1 MLPMIN
7 KYNFLSGGLDDLF
20 GWDIGN
26 DYTPKVNIWEDAN
39 SYKMELVAPGLSKE
53 DFKIEVDNKKL
64 TISSEKQSETKVEN
78 EAYMRK
84 EFCLNK
90 FKRSFQLP
98 DIVNED
104 DINAKQKNGILY
116 VNIPKKKE
124 ISNKKI
130 KEISIE

>member
-1 MLPMIN
+1 MIN

-26 DYTPKVNIWEDAN
+26 NYTPIVNIWEDAN
-39 SYKMELVAPGLSKE
+39 SYNMELVAPGLSKD
-53 DFKIEVDNKKL
+53 DFKIAVDNKKL
-64 TISSEKQSETKVEN
+64 TISSEKQSESKVQEGD
-78 EAYMRK
+78 YTRK
-84 EFCLNK
+84 EFSLNK

-104 DINAKQKNGILY
+104 EINAKQNNGILY